1 MDGVINYSIF
11 IDDNLVNASSV
22 ANNTQVTYTFEVP
35 VEEGSGNIVVEAMD
49 EAGNRQN
56 SSALL
61 LYIDETDP
69 EGVITSPASE
79 NISDNTPTLVFNL
92 TDNLD
97 LAINYTI
104 FANGVAVNWSTATN
118 GTSESV
124 TLGQLSD
131 GFYTIVVE
139 SLDNASNR
147 KNSSSI
153 GIDIDTTAPTANL
166 VVTQNNTWTTDTTP
180 SISFNVTDNM
190 DNVINYSIILD
201 GTAVNWT
208 SIANNTLVTYTFET
222 PLSESMHSIVV
233 EAMDEANNRENSS
246 VLTLY
251 VDNTDPEG
259 VITSPA
265 SENISDNTPTL
276 VFNLT
281 DNVDLAINYTIFA
294 NGIALN
300 TSTATNGT
308 SESVTLGQLPD
319 GFYTIVVESLDNA
332 SNRKNT
338 SALELEIDTTIPVAN
353 LVLTDN
359 NMWTSDTTP
368 SISFNLTDNMDN
380 VVNYS
385 ILVDGSLVNASS
397 LANNTQV
404 IYTFEGALLNGA
416 RSIVVEALDEVGNRA
431 NSSVLTLNIDA
442 IVPVSNLVMTSN
454 GTWTSDTTPT
464 IYFNLTDNLD
474 SVVNYSIFADGTL
487 VNASWVTNNTQLA
500 YTFESALTDG
510 ARNIVVEALDE
521 ASNRANSSILV
532 LNVDTTNPEVTSL
545 GHPLSEII
553 TVNTTIEFNFTATDN
568 LDTNLSYTMYLDGVA
583 NATGYTQANNTEV
596 LFNVSGFTNDADYTW
611 TIGVS
616 DGAGNAVNYSGLF
629 NFTVND
635 TEGPQ
640 TSPTLTSV
648 SDSDNDG
655 NIELVWTAD
664 PNAATY
670 NIYRATD
677 TNITNA
683 TSRTALVTGV
693 TGTGYEDNTTVNATT
708 YWYALS
714 SVDSVGNENTTNVS
728 ASLNGTADDENKP
741 KLATNFNATTLST
754 GAVFLDWSAT
764 VADVTN
770 EPEIQVTYRIY
781 RNTNY
786 SLIDTSAYS
795 NDYVDNTTDLNYT
808 HTNLTTG
815 INYTYVITVVDDANN
830 FNNSN
835 TSKKAY
841 VPLACTN
848 AYNYGAWSDCSSSE
862 KSRTG
867 TRTCYG
873 GGSSTSTQ
881 TESCTSSTSSSS
893 GSSTTSGTVAAT
905 APRSSMAWM
914 NVAKGEKVHLE
925 ITKEEIGVT
934 SIELTV
940 NAAKTFMQL
949 TVEKLDEKP
958 TDVKEVKKHYRYLK
972 FIKSNVQDSEIEGLV
987 KIQFKVEKSWLIDN
1001 DGVSSQIVMRRYV
1014 DGEWV
1019 DLPTKL
1025 ISDDSEFVYFEA
1037 ETPGFSY
1044 FAIALGDSAVD
1055 ETTTTEENTATE
1067 PDSGVDDTT
1076 AGTETVTEPETEP
1089 ATSPITQPKKGSFNW
1104 VLLIAGLVL
1113 VIAAILLY
1121 HHPSRKKGVSFTKK
1135 VKGSLKTKD
1144 DHEIKEVKEYVK
1156 EARKEGYS
1164 DTEIKSNLI
1173 EAGWEIELIEK
1184 MVGKDVGSDKEPKA
1198 HPDKEK
1204 SDSTKPKKKKAH
1216 KKSKH

>member
-1 MDGVINYSIF
+1 
-11 IDDNLVNASSV
+11 
-22 ANNTQVTYTFEVP
+22 
-35 VEEGSGNIVVEAMD
+35 VVEALD
-49 EAGNRQN
+49 N
-56 SSALL
+56 SSNRANTSALTITVDSTVPVSNL
-61 LYIDETDP
+61 NLPADETWT
-69 EGVITSPASE
+69 TST
-79 NISDNTPTLVFNL
+79 TPTL
-92 TDNLD
+92 
-97 LAINYTI
+97 
-104 FANGVAVNWSTATN
+104 
-118 GTSESV
+118 
-124 TLGQLSD
+124 
-131 GFYTIVVE
+131 
-139 SLDNASNR
+139 
-147 KNSSSI
+147 
-153 GIDIDTTAPTANL
+153 
-166 VVTQNNTWTTDTTP
+166 
-180 SISFNVTDNM
+180 SFNVTDNL
-190 DNVINYSIILD
+190 DNVINYSIIID
-201 GTAVNWT
+201 GSVVNASWVT
-208 SIANNTLVTYTFET
+208 NNTEISHVLEVA
-222 PLSESMHSIVV
+222 LSEAVHSIVV
-233 EAMDEANNRENSS
+233 ESMDEAGNRANSS
-246 VLTLY
+246 VVTLY
-251 VDNTDPEG
+251 VDATNPQGE
-259 VITSPA
+259 ITSP
-265 SENISDNTPTL
+265 SSGNTTDNTPTL

-281 DNVDLAINYTIFA
+281 DNVDTALNYTVFINGNSA
-294 NGIALN
+294 NAGIAV
-300 TSTATNGT
+300 NGT
-308 SESVTLGQLPD
+308 EETVGLGTLSD
-319 GFYTIVVESLDNA
+319 GSYTVVVEVLDNA
-332 SNRKNT
+332 SNRVNSSAIYLTIDST
-338 SALELEIDTTIPVAN
+338 SPVVYLNSPTNNSEAN
-353 LVLTDN
+353 DLSVEF
-359 NMWTSDTTP
+359 
-368 SISFNLTDNMDN
+368 IFNATDNMD
-380 VVNYS
+380 
-385 ILVDGSLVNASS
+385 
-397 LANNTQV
+397 
-404 IYTFEGALLNGA
+404 
-416 RSIVVEALDEVGNRA
+416 
-431 NSSVLTLNIDA
+431 
-442 IVPVSNLVMTSN
+442 M
-454 GTWTSDTTPT
+454 
-464 IYFNLTDNLD
+464 
-474 SVVNYSIFADGTL
+474 
-487 VNASWVTNNTQLA
+487 
-500 YTFESALTDG
+500 
-510 ARNIVVEALDE
+510 
-521 ASNRANSSILV
+521 
-532 LNVDTTNPEVTSL
+532 
-545 GHPLSEII
+545 
-553 TVNTTIEFNFTATDN
+553 
-568 LDTNLSYTMYLDGVA
+568 NLSYTLFINDTA
-583 NATGYTQANNTEV
+583 NRTGYTQANNTVVTFTE
-596 LFNVSGFTNDADYTW
+596 SGFTNGYSYSWFVEVAD
-611 TIGVS
+611 
-616 DGAGNAVNYSGLF
+616 DAGNAVNYSGVWY
-629 NFTVND
+629 FTIND
-635 TEGPQ
+635 TTAPDTAPVIAQAG
-640 TSPTLTSV
+640 V
-648 SDSDNDG
+648 NDSDNDG
-655 NIELVWTAD
+655 NVELVWTTD
-664 PNAATY
+664 VYAASY
-670 NIYRATD
+670 KVYRHSSEI
-677 TNITNA
+677 NNA
-683 TSRTALVTGV
+683 TSLSAIGSTALTAF
-693 TGTGYEDNTTVNATT
+693 EDNTTVNGTT
-708 YWYALS
+708 YWYAVTSL
-714 SVDSVGNENTTNVS
+714 DTAGNEN
-728 ASLNGTADDENKP
+728 ASLVSTSYNATANDQNKP
-741 KLATNFNATTLST
+741 KLATNFNASTLTT
-754 GAVFLDWSAT
+754 GAIYLDWSAT
-764 VADVTN
+764 VADVLDQ
-770 EPEIQVTYRIY
+770 PEVQVTYRIF
-781 RNTNY
+781 RNVNVT
-786 SLIDTSAYS
+786 LINTTAYS
-795 NDYVDNTTDLNYT
+795 NDYVANTTDYNYT

-830 FNNSN
+830 FNN
-835 TSKKAY
+835 
-841 VPLACTN
+841 TN
-848 AYNYGAWSDCSSSE
+848 ASRIAYESSSCSADYNYGAWSDCSSSE